1 MRKLNFNFVV
11 LLFISLF
18 VSCQSDDVIEVGGGV
33 RSTSEGSEL
42 IKLSSGATVELRNGE
57 YFWQEDI
64 VLSKAQLELLDK
76 TGSIVDAPA
85 VIDSANLVPMSPMS
99 GYSFV
104 PAVLTRNNGIYPTAY
119 NLWAMVRF
127 VYAPSGYGID
137 NQLAPETKSIIQ
149 QALRHWEEKTNVRF
163 YNATGQPVKD
173 PVYGFDYPYIYF
185 CNGNGN
191 SSSVG
196 RVGGMQ
202 RVRLAYGGCNM
213 GIAAH
218 EIGHAIGLNHEQCRY
233 DRDNYININW
243 NNIQAGHEHN
253 FQINNQ
259 NYYCIGGFDFGSI
272 MLYSSGDFAKDSSI
286 PVMTKKDNS
295 TFVGQRNGLS
305 DLDRR
310 FPNTLYLPYTA
321 RSDVYRELDDV
332 VYDQYNNKLTE
343 QERLQLQAQ
352 LNNGDPNPPAGGRI
366 PNEF

>member
-1 MRKLNFNFVV
+1 MRKLNFNFIV

-18 VSCQSDDVIEVGGGV
+18 VSCQSDDVIETGGELSLTGQ
-33 RSTSEGSEL
+33 GPEL
-42 IKLSSGATVELRNGE
+42 IQLRSGTTVELRNGE

-76 TGSIVDAPA
+76 IGSIVDEPTE
-85 VIDSANLVPMSPMS
+85 IDSANLVPTNPMS

-104 PAVLTRNNGIYPTAY
+104 PANATRSNGINPTAY

-149 QALRHWEEKTNVRF
+149 QALIHWEEKTNVRF
-163 YNATGQPVKD
+163 YNATDQPVKD
-173 PVYGFDYPYIYF
+173 PVYGFEYPYIYF
-185 CNGNGN
+185 CNGKGN
-191 SSSVG
+191 SSNVG
-196 RVGGMQ
+196 RIGGMQ

-243 NNIQAGHEHN
+243 NNIEAGHEHN
-253 FQINNQ
+253 FHINSK
-259 NYYCIGGFDFGSI
+259 NYYCIGSFDFGSI
-272 MLYSSGDFAKDSSI
+272 MLYSSGDFAKDASI

-295 TFVGQRNGLS
+295 IFEGQRNGLS

-310 FPNTLYLPYTA
+310 FPNTFYLPYTA

-352 LNNGDPNPPAGGRI
+352 LNNGNPNPPAGGRI